1 MKLDKYWVSHI
12 FGKLIS
18 NAFSCYKDQ
27 PHHYIGKDAC
37 KSEANFFFKTTKMSR
52 EKTIKSIFTVSH
64 TFGLFTY
71 KSKTLLRWVK
81 EEGNGCQII

>member
-1 MKLDKYWVSHI
+1 MHFPVTRTNHITTSGKMHVKVKLRI
-12 FGKLIS
+12 F
-18 NAFSCYKDQ
+18 FS
-27 PHHYIGKDAC
+27 
-37 KSEANFFFKTTKMSR
+37 FFFETTKMSR

>member
-1 MKLDKYWVSHI
+1 MKLYKYWVSHI

>member
-1 MKLDKYWVSHI
+1 MHFPVTRTNHI
-12 FGKLIS
+12 TTLGKMHVKVKLI
-18 NAFSCYKDQ
+18 
-27 PHHYIGKDAC
+27 
-37 KSEANFFFKTTKMSR
+37 FFKTTKMSR